1 MPMASLERRRLLGPH
16 LDVTQ
21 GFGNFLRLRLEIFGE
36 HIKAPSDDTGDHPQ
50 DHQKSKESRH
60 RGARVPKSSCRLSL
74 KRFCSL
80 EGGLIMNPFAGRRT
94 APDMMNDSKGRCQHE
109 KIVEPCGATHR
120 LGRPA
125 GAAPSING

>member
-36 HIKAPSDDTGDHPQ
+36 HIEASSDDTGDHPQ
-50 DHQKSKESRH
+50 NHQESKECWH

-80 EGGLIMNPFAGRRT
+80 EGGLIMTPFRR
-94 APDMMNDSKGRCQHE
+94 APDGPRHDERFERPLSARENRGTVPPRIAPGGKL
-109 KIVEPCGATHR
+109 GA
-120 LGRPA
+120 PF
-125 GAAPSING
+125 